1 MATQLLK
8 RAGDHDL
15 KVAGVERP
23 SCPSAPTSYDLTCR
37 SYSSS
42 NANMSGDFS
51 AYPVI
56 CQILDAIIT
65 VLGTDIQE
73 SPRTRALILNLVQE
87 FSAEGDDN
95 IRVESIQC
103 IQHFLMSAPEF
114 VDIPRLVTRFMGYL
128 ASPRRPIKLV
138 ADAASRQN
146 MRDDEGE
153 SLNVGASSVAPGGSA
168 GYQTSRWRTKLF
180 ALQCVHLICA
190 TVAKSGRREQL
201 DAVISRTLGLPTAG
215 LLVSRVPDLSK
226 MAFTASTAYVT
237 EIGLEGL
244 VVLRDVIETF
254 SKAADP
260 AYEDSLLLEQHQAPI
275 TAALTPSFSSDSTP
289 EILESAVHAR
299 AVFVGCGV
307 VKDVGRM
314 GRILKLLTTALD
326 HSKGKPDPCLTR
338 SDQFSTRRVE
348 SGMVSLGDT
357 RQLSPNASS
366 MLRISTLSAWA
377 QLEIASAQQPYLVQ
391 VVNPH
396 LSTLA
401 TLWVAALR
409 DYASVRID
417 TEFLHDSSSVAVDSS
432 YSSLVKE
439 VLLPVRLFS
448 RYIPKN
454 MDAD

>member
-1 MATQLLK
+1 
-8 RAGDHDL
+8 
-15 KVAGVERP
+15 
-23 SCPSAPTSYDLTCR
+23 
-37 SYSSS
+37 
-42 NANMSGDFS
+42 MSGDFS

-65 VLGTDIQE
+65 VLGPDIQG

-128 ASPRRPIKLV
+128 ASPRRPIKLVSIIALYQLVQKDALVMSRVGGDQLVEDLFGMLDDNSGVEGVKNVITTWIDLCQRIMSRTTASQQV

-289 EILESAVHAR
+289 EILESAV
-299 AVFVGCGV
+299 
-307 VKDVGRM
+307 
-314 GRILKLLTTALD
+314 
-326 HSKGKPDPCLTR
+326 
-338 SDQFSTRRVE
+338 
-348 SGMVSLGDT
+348 
-357 RQLSPNASS
+357 
-366 MLRISTLSAWA
+366 
-377 QLEIASAQQPYLVQ
+377 
-391 VVNPH
+391 
-396 LSTLA
+396 
-401 TLWVAALR
+401 
-409 DYASVRID
+409 
-417 TEFLHDSSSVAVDSS
+417 
-432 YSSLVKE
+432 
-439 VLLPVRLFS
+439 
-448 RYIPKN
+448 
-454 MDAD
+454 